1 MNLNL
6 KYGVNKEVPA
16 VSFHEDAKS
25 SGISLNEEF
34 KIFGTSRLIVVDFT
48 WPSLKL
54 RVTVEIYSLLSIGS
68 KW

>member
-6 KYGVNKEVPA
+6 NYGVNKEVPA

-25 SGISLNEEF
+25 SGISLNEEL

-48 WPSLKL
+48 SLKL

>member
-6 KYGVNKEVPA
+6 NYGVNKEVPA

-25 SGISLNEEF
+25 SGISLNEEL

-48 WPSLKL
+48 SLKL

-68 KW
+68 EW